1 MKPKYRTRVTRI
13 PAPKPATKEKK
24 PKELRGQSPE
34 EALISLQKEIRA
46 ANEAMQK
53 ETNQIK
59 LLELRYREKLL
70 QRNYKLIKAVSID
83 KTFHN
88 ASTCTHRMR
97 PNGAEWRSVVNI

>member
-1 MKPKYRTRVTRI
+1 MR
-13 PAPKPATKEKK
+13 KK
-24 PKELRGQSPE
+24 VDESNWKTPH
-34 EALISLQKEIRA
+34 EALISIKKELRSLDD
-46 ANEAMQK
+46 AMKK

-88 ASTCTHRMR
+88 AASCTHRMR
-97 PNGAEWRSVVNI
+97 PNGAEWRSATNI